1 MKLFIFNNQE
11 QLIKV
16 IEPLE
21 AVSEEEINKIH
32 KIEATLRYSDVF
44 DSNND
49 ISESATYVGHK
60 DYDNGDIFHF
70 YKIDHITKTSLTEVK
85 LVGVNSFYDDM
96 QSDGYIKDFRPTN
109 KSVMSILQTLLEG
122 SRWQLGIVKSTEL
135 VTLNFYY
142 LSRKEAI
149 SKLLEVANIEI
160 RPRVEL
166 SKNAIIRRYLDVFT
180 TLGADH
186 GKVFTHGKDLLTVSE
201 KASQGAIYTA
211 AIGRGKGEEITDSNG
226 QATGGYGRRIT
237 FKDIV
242 WRRNSGNP
250 VDKPKGQEF
259 VEIPELTAKYGF
271 ANGTKPRL
279 KIIEFQDEED
289 PEKLLRLTYAWL
301 EKNSRVQVE
310 YKATVNNV
318 GNCNLGDTV
327 GIYNPT
333 IGIKYKT
340 RVFSVKRN
348 LIDNN
353 LTEFG
358 IGDKVTTSPFSRTTE
373 VAKNLKNLEDNT
385 IYWLDQLRDKIKD
398 NFLNEDGYNYD
409 LGVNNKYHLPA
420 GLYSFD
426 KPIDQEP
433 AKVVYVGA
441 GKVAIANSKLPDGK
455 WDWKTFL
462 DGNGATLDLVNTG
475 TLRAGII
482 QSSDGTS
489 YWNLDTGEFKITQKA
504 IEDVTYKAIEKQLK
518 EKKDEL
524 KGDSSYIHKKYSNNA
539 NGTPMT
545 DDTNSKYMG
554 IYTGTSKI
562 PPVNASDYNWI
573 KIKFEE
579 RLVKGYAN
587 SKTGLDFT
595 TVEPFEESTLVAKNR
610 PRVRI
615 TNNNDISDIWQANDE
630 VFLKPDRYYYIS
642 IRAKGNANGLH
653 IYIKDYNNNSLIWE
667 NLTFGNELQIKSTTF
682 VTPKNMSDNN
692 VWLKFA
698 MQPEDANWEG
708 VEVDW
713 WTIQEYGGH
722 DNFRDFPLNT
732 PAQYHKFRYFGYA
745 NITDGKPTADKFEWF
760 DLQQKSMQTDK
771 YTHLVYSD
779 NPDGTDFGKA
789 PKKYMGIARTTSPVT
804 PTNKEDFKWF
814 KITGED
820 GKKGEDGHSLNAY
833 LRLEGSYLNGN
844 IANFGAYVKAMYD
857 GVQISNF
864 DISHSYRGASF
875 QENSNQ
881 ASTVDSNGLI
891 TNLGLNANKTDGT
904 PLYVDITVKYKG
916 LTSVASARLDNTVDV
931 ELVNNTI
938 KKFKT
943 FESTLENFESTI
955 KEIDNKKFKMAY
967 NIENLCSETE
977 LEKKGNDLYFNTKR
991 PLEANKYYYILAYL
1005 KNVPDG
1011 RLARIYYA
1019 ENNGDN
1025 KSITNGLNIWRVKYN
1040 SPQTRVNIFSQ
1051 GSDTTVK
1058 NVEIYEVP
1066 EVPFPS
1072 EDVLASF
1079 ENNDISYFNLRFK
1092 RKIKPNEILKLTFN
1106 VKGRPTMDYSYYCE
1120 NAVLSVR
1127 PLVEGENICIFR
1139 VKEETDLIQFS
1150 YRGNGISGQKSDFKC
1165 VKIVFDKGYKNEYNI
1180 SDMESSIKQTKSTID
1195 LSVKKNEVI
1204 NSINLSGE
1212 GVKINADKVDISGTL
1227 SAYTGLI
1234 GGFRIG
1240 NNPNDGGYWLTGM
1253 NNFDCGIN
1261 PGHNVGTRGIQLW
1274 AAWGNNWTNPSDRA
1288 WWVNAQGEMHC
1299 KGTSY
1304 FTGNSNFESTT
1315 FNQTPQMKKGLYV
1328 NGNIQVTG
1336 NIYYNNGG
1344 ENSGYWI
1351 YSTYYKSI
1359 APNSA
1364 RTYVY
1369 LTYSGGGSD
1378 WIPLNKEISD
1388 RRFKRNIQPSAV
1400 NGLEIINSLKTY
1412 SYTKEYDG
1420 KTEDIECGI
1429 MAQDVKKHA
1438 KSAFQEAPEE
1448 VQTYSTFKLVPYLIK
1463 AVQEL
1468 SEKVENLE
1476 KQLKERSKKD
1486 GI

>member
-32 KIEATLRYSDVF
+32 KIEAMLRYSDVF
-44 DSNND
+44 DSSND

-60 DYDNGDIFHF
+60 DYDNEDIFHF

-122 SRWQLGIVKSTEL
+122 SRWQLGIVKSNEL

-149 SKLLEVANIEI
+149 AKLLEVANIEI

-201 KASQGAIYTA
+201 KASQGTIYTA

-237 FKDIV
+237 FKDVV

-358 IGDKVTTSPFSRTTE
+358 IGDKVTTSPFGRTTE
-373 VAKNLKNLEDNT
+373 IAKNLKNLEDNT

-433 AKVVYVGA
+433 TKVVYVGA

-545 DDTNSKYMG
+545 DDVNSKYMG
-554 IYTGTSKI
+554 IYTGTSKT

-630 VFLKPDRYYYIS
+630 IFLKPNRYYFIT
-642 IRAKGNANGLH
+642 IRAKGNVNELH
-653 IYIKDYNNNSLIWE
+653 TYIKDYNNNSLILE

-682 VTPKNMSDNN
+682 VTPKNLSNNN
-692 VWLKFA
+692 VWFKFA

-745 NITDGKPTADKFEWF
+745 NVTDGKPTADKFEWF

-779 NPDGTDFGKA
+779 NADGTDFGKT

-833 LRLEGSYLNGN
+833 LRLEGSYFNGN
-844 IANFGAYVKAMYD
+844 IANFGAYVKVMYD

-875 QENSNQ
+875 SETSNQ
-881 ASTVDSNGLI
+881 ASTVASNGLI

-904 PLYVDITVKYKG
+904 PLYVDITVRYKG

-938 KKFKT
+938 NKFKT
-943 FESTLENFESTI
+943 FESTLDTFESTI

-991 PLEANKYYYILAYL
+991 PLETNKYYFILAYL

-1019 ENNGDN
+1019 DDNGDN
-1025 KSITNGLNIWRVKYN
+1025 KSITNGLNIWKVKYN

-1051 GSDTTVK
+1051 GSETIVK
-1058 NVEIYEVP
+1058 NVEVYEVP
-1066 EVPFPS
+1066 EIPFPE

-1079 ENNDISYFNLRFK
+1079 ENTVSYFNLKFN

-1106 VKGRPTMDYSYYCE
+1106 VSGSPTINYGYYCE
-1120 NAVLSVR
+1120 PGVLAKK
-1127 PLVEGENICIFR
+1127 PLVEGVNTFLFKPR
-1139 VKEETDLIQFS
+1139 EEIDKIQFS
-1150 YRGNGISGQKSDFKC
+1150 NEGNGLIGEKSNFKC
-1165 VKIVFDKGYKNEYNI
+1165 VKITFDKGYRNEYNI
-1180 SDMESSIKQTKSTID
+1180 SDMESSIKQTKASID
-1195 LSVKKNEVI
+1195 LSVKKNDVI
-1204 NSINLSGE
+1204 SSINLTPE
-1212 GVKINADKVDISGTL
+1212 AIKIDSKRVDVTGLLT
-1227 SAYTGLI
+1227 AYTGAI
-1234 GGFRIG
+1234 GGFLIG
-1240 NNPNDGGYWLTGM
+1240 KNPNDKENWWLTGQ
-1253 NNFDCGIN
+1253 NQFR
-1261 PGHNVGTRGIQLW
+1261 VGMSNGGGRWKQTALW
-1274 AAWGNNWTNPSDRA
+1274 VNWGYDWGKPSDEA
-1288 WWVNAQGEMHC
+1288 WFVKENGEMYC
-1299 KGTSY
+1299 YNKA
-1304 FTGNSNFESTT
+1304 T
-1315 FNQTPQMKKGLYV
+1315 F
-1328 NGNIQVTG
+1328 
-1336 NIYYNNGG
+1336 
-1344 ENSGYWI
+1344 
-1351 YSTYYKSI
+1351 
-1359 APNSA
+1359 
-1364 RTYVY
+1364 
-1369 LTYSGGGSD
+1369 SGGLHAYNERIDVHGQDVQGDASGSSKTTVI
-1378 WIPLNKEISD
+1378 WWSQISRLRSAISD
-1388 RRFKRNIQPSAV
+1388 KRLKENIQPTKVKA
-1400 NGLEIINSLKTY
+1400 LDTINKIEMVEFNW
-1412 SYTKEYDG
+1412 KKDG
-1420 KTEDIECGI
+1420 KFEKLGAI
-1429 MAQDVKKHA
+1429 AQ
-1438 KSAFQEAPEE
+1438 Q
-1448 VQTYSTFKLVPYLIK
+1448 VQSVDDSLVVNDMDDKQTFNDHLRINYYDTIPYLIK

-1468 SEKVENLE
+1468 SGQVDTLTKKVEEL
-1476 KQLKERSKKD
+1476 ERSKKD

>member
-1 MKLFIFNNQE
+1 MIYLKEGNFPLNFSYDDNIVQEKNSTYQLSFKFPTNN
-11 QLIKV
+11 
-16 IEPLE
+16 PLWE
-21 AVSEEEINKIH
+21 
-32 KIEATLRYSDVF
+32 
-44 DSNND
+44 
-49 ISESATYVGHK
+49 
-60 DYDNGDIFHF
+60 
-70 YKIDHITKTSLTEVK
+70 SLTEET
-85 LVGVNSFYDDM
+85 LLLADDLHRE
-96 QSDGYIKDFRPTN
+96 QEFIIFEVERHHGYITVYANQVATLLNSYSISELSVSEADGNRVMRSLVSSVIRPHNFTFYSDIATRHSLNLKNVTVATALFKD
-109 KSVMSILQTLLEG
+109 KHSILGQWG
-122 SRWQLGIVKSTEL
+122 GDL
-135 VTLNFYY
+135 VRDKY
-142 LSRKEAI
+142 SI
-149 SKLLEVANIEI
+149 KLL
-160 RPRVEL
+160 
-166 SKNAIIRRYLDVFT
+166 
-180 TLGADH
+180 
-186 GKVFTHGKDLLTVSE
+186 
-201 KASQGAIYTA
+201 
-211 AIGRGKGEEITDSNG
+211 
-226 QATGGYGRRIT
+226 
-237 FKDIV
+237 
-242 WRRNSGNP
+242 
-250 VDKPKGQEF
+250 
-259 VEIPELTAKYGF
+259 
-271 ANGTKPRL
+271 ANGGNNNEAL
-279 KIIEFQDEED
+279 FM
-289 PEKLLRLTYAWL
+289 
-301 EKNSRVQVE
+301 
-310 YKATVNNV
+310 YK
-318 GNCNLGDTV
+318 
-327 GIYNPT
+327 
-333 IGIKYKT
+333 
-340 RVFSVKRN
+340 
-348 LIDNN
+348 
-353 LTEFG
+353 
-358 IGDKVTTSPFSRTTE
+358 
-373 VAKNLKNLEDNT
+373 KNLKTYQQKKSTKDLRTRIHFTKTINSQKEGEQDKVLSVTVDSPLINKYKNIYEGNLEVNDQDVVDEASLLNYAKQYYKNT
-385 IYWLDQLRDKIKD
+385 LCDVLEESIEIDVIGVDTPVKMFDTVTIFHEKFNLDVKKKITKYTFSPMSKKLKTIGFGVFQQGLGSALSSMIDEAVTEKVETKVDAFKIQKNLAELLKKDRTAIEEKMKNLEEQSKAGVEVKKALFEKSGTVPEVTRTKILDAIEADIARLKTIITEAEMVKAIQARLDFAEIKTALIDKAFVDDIIS
-398 NFLNEDGYNYD
+398 N
-409 LGVNNKYHLPA
+409 
-420 GLYSFD
+420 
-426 KPIDQEP
+426 
-433 AKVVYVGA
+433 
-441 GKVAIANSKLPDGK
+441 
-455 WDWKTFL
+455 KTFKQQFE
-462 DGNGATLDLVNTG
+462 
-475 TLRAGII
+475 AGEVTTQNIFTKMRDSI
-482 QSSDGTS
+482 QSSINKEFITKEETKKLVNDLTIGADGVRQ
-489 YWNLDTGEFKITQKA
+489 ITQEETNK
-504 IEDVTYKAIEKQLK
+504 IIDNRKN
-518 EKKDEL
+518 EL

-545 DDTNSKYMG
+545 DDVNSKYMG
-554 IYTGTSKI
+554 IYTGSAKT
-562 PPVNASDYNWI
+562 PPANASEYNWI

-682 VTPKNMSDNN
+682 VTPKNMSNNN

-745 NITDGKPTADKFEWF
+745 NITDGNPTADKFEWF

-779 NPDGTDFGKA
+779 NADGTDFGKV

-804 PTNKEDFKWF
+804 PTNKEEFKWF

-833 LRLEGSYLNGN
+833 LRLEGSYLNSN
-844 IANFGAYVKAMYD
+844 IANFGAYVKVMYD

-875 QENSNQ
+875 PEVSNQ
-881 ASTVDSNGLI
+881 ASAVASNGLI
-891 TNLGLNANKTDGT
+891 TNMVLNADKTDGT

-938 KKFKT
+938 NKFKT

-955 KEIDNKKFKMAY
+955 KEIDKKKFKMSY
-967 NIENLCSETE
+967 NIENLCSETQA
-977 LEKKGNDLYFNTKR
+977 EKKGNDLYFNTKR

-1005 KNVPDG
+1005 KNAPEG
-1011 RLARIYYA
+1011 RFARIYYA

-1025 KSITNGLNIWRVKYN
+1025 KSITNGLNIWRIKYT
-1040 SPQTRVNIFSQ
+1040 SQQTRVNIFSQ
-1051 GSDTTVK
+1051 GSETTVK

-1066 EVPFPS
+1066 EVPFP
-1072 EDVLASF
+1072 EGDVLATV

-1359 APNSA
+1359 APNSS

-1388 RRFKRNIQPSAV
+1388 RRFKRDIQPSTI
-1400 NGLEIINSLKTY
+1400 NGLEIINNLKTY

-1429 MAQDVKKHA
+1429 MAQDVKEHA

>member
-60 DYDNGDIFHF
+60 DYDNEDIFHF

-109 KSVMSILQTLLEG
+109 KSVMGTLQTLLEG
-122 SRWQLGIVKSTEL
+122 SRWQLGIVKSSEL
-135 VTLNFYY
+135 VTLSFYY

-166 SKNAIIRRYLDVFT
+166 SKNTIIRRYLDVFT

-237 FKDIV
+237 FKDVV

-250 VDKPKGQEF
+250 VNKPIGQEF

-373 VAKNLKNLEDNT
+373 VAKNLKSLEDNT

-433 AKVVYVGA
+433 TKVVYVGA

-545 DDTNSKYMG
+545 DDVNSKYMG
-554 IYTGTSKI
+554 IYTGTSKT

-610 PRVRI
+610 PRVRV

-630 VFLKPDRYYYIS
+630 VFLKPNAYYYITV
-642 IRAKGNANGLH
+642 RAKGNANELH
-653 IYIKDYNNNSLIWE
+653 AYIKDYNNNSLILE

-682 VTPKNMSDNN
+682 VTPKNLSNNN
-692 VWLKFA
+692 VWFKFA

-779 NPDGTDFGKA
+779 NPDGTDFGKT

-804 PTNKEDFKWF
+804 PTNKEEFKWF

-820 GKKGEDGHSLNAY
+820 GKRGEDGHSLNAY

-844 IANFGAYVKAMYD
+844 IANFGAYVKVMYD
-857 GVQISNF
+857 GVQISDF

-875 QENSNQ
+875 PETSNQ
-881 ASTVDSNGLI
+881 ASIVDSNGLI
-891 TNLGLNANKTDGT
+891 TNMVLNANKTDGT

-938 KKFKT
+938 NKFKT

-967 NIENLCSETE
+967 NIENLCSDTD

-991 PLEANKYYYILAYL
+991 PLEVNKYYFILAYL
-1005 KNVPDG
+1005 KNAPEG
-1011 RLARIYYA
+1011 RFARIYYA
-1019 ENNGDN
+1019 DDNGDN
-1025 KSITNGLNIWRVKYN
+1025 KLITNGLNIWRVKY
-1040 SPQTRVNIFSQ
+1040 SSQQTRVNIFSQ

-1066 EVPFPS
+1066 EIPFPE
-1072 EDVLASF
+1072 EDVLATV
-1079 ENNDISYFNLRFK
+1079 ENTVSYFNLKFN
-1092 RKIKPNEILKLTFN
+1092 RKVKPNEILKLTFD
-1106 VKGRPTMDYSYYCE
+1106 VKGNPTINYGYYCE
-1120 NAVLSVR
+1120 PGVLAKK
-1127 PLVEGENICIFR
+1127 PLVEGVNTFIFKPR
-1139 VKEETDLIQFS
+1139 EEIDKIQFS
-1150 YRGNGISGQKSDFKC
+1150 NEGNGLIGEKSNFKC
-1165 VKIVFDKGYKNEYNI
+1165 VKITFDKGYRNEYNI
-1180 SDMESSIKQTKSTID
+1180 SDMESSIKQTKASID
-1195 LSVKKNEVI
+1195 LSVKKNDVI
-1204 NSINLSGE
+1204 SSINLTPE
-1212 GVKINADKVDISGTL
+1212 AIKIDSKRVDVTGLLT
-1227 SAYTGLI
+1227 AYTGAI
-1234 GGFRIG
+1234 GGFLIG
-1240 NNPNDGGYWLTGM
+1240 KNPNDKENWWLTGQ
-1253 NNFDCGIN
+1253 NQFR
-1261 PGHNVGTRGIQLW
+1261 VGMSNGGGQWKQTALW
-1274 AAWGNNWTNPSDRA
+1274 VNWGYEWGKPSDEA
-1288 WWVNAQGEMHC
+1288 WFVKENGEMYC
-1299 KGTSY
+1299 YNKA
-1304 FTGNSNFESTT
+1304 T
-1315 FNQTPQMKKGLYV
+1315 F
-1328 NGNIQVTG
+1328 
-1336 NIYYNNGG
+1336 
-1344 ENSGYWI
+1344 
-1351 YSTYYKSI
+1351 
-1359 APNSA
+1359 
-1364 RTYVY
+1364 
-1369 LTYSGGGSD
+1369 SGGLHAYNERIDVHGQDVQGDASGSSKTTVI
-1378 WIPLNKEISD
+1378 WWSQISRLRSAISD
-1388 RRFKRNIQPSAV
+1388 KRLKENIQP
-1400 NGLEIINSLKTY
+1400 
-1412 SYTKEYDG
+1412 TKVKALDTLNKIEMVEFNWKKDG
-1420 KTEDIECGI
+1420 KFEKLGAI
-1429 MAQDVKKHA
+1429 AQ
-1438 KSAFQEAPEE
+1438 Q
-1448 VQTYSTFKLVPYLIK
+1448 VQSVDDSLVVNDMDDKQTFNDHLRINYYDTIPYLIK

-1468 SEKVENLE
+1468 SEQVNTLTKRVEEL
-1476 KQLKERSKKD
+1476 ERSKKD